1 MDSLG
6 KVKKETN
13 ALFYEASLYELLTEI
28 SERICSLYKIETC
41 RDLNTE
47 VISLTFEDGQI
58 KEIRTDVNEI
68 IFEY

>member
-1 MDSLG
+1 MDSLART
-6 KVKKETN
+6 KTETSS
-13 ALFYEASLYELLTEI
+13 LLYEASLYELLTEI
-28 SERICSLYKIETC
+28 SERICSLYKIETS

-47 VISLTFEDGQI
+47 LISLTFEEGQI